1 MSTGS
6 GPNSRRM
13 RDDFW
18 KSAPV
23 MAMFATM
30 KQLSTLVAVLLAG
43 IASTTA
49 IAQPAPQ
56 KIGDFRDWSA
66 WLYRD
71 GDTKVCF
78 ITSEP
83 KASKPD
89 NVRRGDIRFNVAH
102 RPTEG
107 VEGEVSMIVGYPFAP
122 DSTATA
128 RIGTTRVAMR
138 TDGERAW
145 TSVPADD
152 RTLVSAMKAGVDM
165 AVDGRSSRGTDTTD
179 TYSLLGFSAAYS
191 AIDKACGK

>member
-1 MSTGS
+1 
-6 GPNSRRM
+6 
-13 RDDFW
+13 
-18 KSAPV
+18 

-30 KQLSTLVAVLLAG
+30 TQFPKILAVLLVGVAVTS
-43 IASTTA
+43 AV
-49 IAQPAPQ
+49 AQPAPQ

-83 KASKPD
+83 KRSQPD

-107 VEGEVSMIVGYPFAP
+107 VEGEVSMIVGYPFEAN
-122 DSTATA
+122 SAATA
-128 RIGTTRVAMR
+128 RIDGTTVTLR

-152 RTLVSAMKAGVDM
+152 QKLVNGMKAGLEMV
-165 AVDGRSSRGTDTTD
+165 VRGKSSRGTETTD
-179 TYSLLGFSAAYS
+179 TYSLLGFSAAFG
-191 AIDKACGK
+191 AINKACAK